1 MANRLIRSTSKLLI
15 VLGLPL
21 VVIMCLGVVV
31 EISHPDFRLGA
42 VLDPLTFPRF
52 VGNVLLNST
61 PSWMALVAAFLIGA
75 WYMDSVFRLGGVASA
90 LEHILG
96 NMFQQA
102 STHPRLVIKNGKID
116 DKPDTV
122 LARVGGP
129 GMLVV
134 FNDSAVVTEQAGRL
148 KRIVGPGR
156 TQLEPFEHIWSVVD
170 LRPQHWVHPVS
181 ALTQDGI
188 PVSCEVDI
196 TFRIDDR
203 TPDGP
208 AAPTPETP
216 HPFAPDAVLRA
227 SAACWMR
234 ESTHTY
240 PMVDWAGRA
249 VTVSADGAMRTLLRQ
264 YRLDELIR
272 PEEPTGRN
280 TIRQRIRE
288 GLQAI
293 LKDSMRQ
300 IGVRLLDAD
309 IGTISIEISMPQGEE
324 TAAEE
329 LEDQVVSQ
337 WIRNWQA
344 QLERAELEQRAEGEA
359 QLANLETVSVQAQ
372 AEMILNLAE
381 AVQSLVGS
389 EEISAYRIA
398 LRLVETLRWMS
409 MDPKVRSYML
419 PDSLES
425 LNDVQRLIKSPDS
438 PAQTNPT

>member
-1 MANRLIRSTSKLLI
+1 
-15 VLGLPL
+15 
-21 VVIMCLGVVV
+21 
-31 EISHPDFRLGA
+31 
-42 VLDPLTFPRF
+42 
-52 VGNVLLNST
+52 
-61 PSWMALVAAFLIGA
+61 
-75 WYMDSVFRLGGVASA
+75 
-90 LEHILG
+90 
-96 NMFQQA
+96 
-102 STHPRLVIKNGKID
+102 
-116 DKPDTV
+116 
-122 LARVGGP
+122 
-129 GMLVV
+129 
-134 FNDSAVVTEQAGRL
+134 
-148 KRIVGPGR
+148 
-156 TQLEPFEHIWSVVD
+156 
-170 LRPQHWVHPVS
+170 
-181 ALTQDGI
+181 
-188 PVSCEVDI
+188 
-196 TFRIDDR
+196 
-203 TPDGP
+203 
-208 AAPTPETP
+208 
-216 HPFAPDAVLRA
+216 
-227 SAACWMR
+227 
-234 ESTHTY
+234 
-240 PMVDWAGRA
+240 MVDWAGRA